1 MRTSS
6 SSMIEKWNCISHS
19 HFGMSGAVHTP
30 GVLPG
35 AAKCNRAFSLVG
47 GFVAGWWLSGGRGGS
62 ASFHI
67 MFPFRSLM
75 LCWLGNGTIHLIPN
89 SVSRNQVCV
98 DNEEYF
104 FSIPFPLTW
113 IQRTFG
119 IMFRVRTHLKL
130 CRQLRSGWR
139 RKGAPLHVLY
149 SQQLKGVATGNYCVL
164 NSEHRQQQ
172 QWMAQHSAE
181 PVRHP
186 YTFHAT
192 KACP

>member
-1 MRTSS
+1 MQ
-6 SSMIEKWNCISHS
+6 
-19 HFGMSGAVHTP
+19 TP
-30 GVLPG
+30 GILPG
-35 AAKCNRAFSLVG
+35 AAKCYRAFRLVG
-47 GFVAGWWLSGGRGGS
+47 GFVGLWLSGGHGGS

-67 MFPFRSLM
+67 MLPFRSLM
-75 LCWLGNGTIHLIPN
+75 LCWPGNGTLHPIPN

-98 DNEEYF
+98 DNEESF
-104 FSIPFPLTW
+104 FSFPFPLAL
-113 IQRTFG
+113 IQRTFS

-130 CRQLRSGWR
+130 CCR
-139 RKGAPLHVLY
+139 RRGAPLHVLY

-172 QWMAQHSAE
+172 QQCRAQHSAE

-186 YTFHAT
+186 NTFHAT